1 MGLKVYKVQSKP
13 YIIYNPTVIFRVPG
27 PVTRIDSFMRKIGGR
42 GGMSLTTGFD
52 VVFDVPDDV
61 KEYYKDGDDDLV
73 HMLCDEAQLPNVQT
87 ATGQMSGRYLGES
100 AVQYPHSRMFTDV
113 GLGFLCDAELIP
125 LKFFNHWYEYMFFED
140 YVVTSPYYWTH
151 RTSSPKSKNRV
162 NRLKYQNQY
171 AGTIKIMKTETGRG
185 TSNGRAPIT
194 YLLENAYPYAI
205 DAVPLSYGTSQI
217 TRVNVNFH
225 YSRHTIIYGDVG
237 RTSTSAAVQQQIAN
251 PVQTDQDETTALPH
265 PSNINWPS
273 LADPPGVKGNPLYE
287 KGADGIWRNVFD
299 GTPWPGQ

>member
-1 MGLKVYKVQSKP
+1 MVYKVQSKP

-27 PVTRIDSFMRKIGGR
+27 PVTRIDSFMNKIGGR

-52 VVFDVPDDV
+52 VIFDVPNDV

-87 ATGQMSGRYLGES
+87 ATGQISGRYLGES

-125 LKFFNHWYEYMFFED
+125 LKFFNTWYEYMFMED
-140 YVVTSPYYWTH
+140 YIVTSPYYWTH
-151 RTSSPKSKNRV
+151 RTSQPKSKNRT

-205 DAVPLSYGTSQI
+205 DAVPLSYGTSQL

-225 YSRHTIIYGDVG
+225 YSRHTIIYGDNG
-237 RTSTSAAVQQQIAN
+237 RTSTSASVQQQIAN
-251 PVQTDQDETTALPH
+251 PIQTDVDEVTIPDVNEAALYNPFNDGRTPTGASLTTGP
-265 PSNINWPS
+265 
-273 LADPPGVKGNPLYE
+273 
-287 KGADGIWRNVFD
+287 
-299 GTPWPGQ
+299 